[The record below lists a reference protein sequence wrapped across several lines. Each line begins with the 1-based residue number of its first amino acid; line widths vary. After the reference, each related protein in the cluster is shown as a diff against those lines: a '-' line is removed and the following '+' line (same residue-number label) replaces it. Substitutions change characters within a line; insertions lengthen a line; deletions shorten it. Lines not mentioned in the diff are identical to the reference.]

1 MFQGLCWGFNMS
13 VPVFSRMAKPAP
25 LLFGNQQATLFNMI
39 AWIVFP
45 TIQLVTPIM
54 AVVLFGLTQVY
65 IFRRTCKNLHFFEEL
80 IIFATKKNNKAKI
93 EGVETY
99 V

>member
-1 MFQGLCWGFNMS
+1 MFQDLYWGFKMS

-39 AWIVFP
+39 CWTIFP
-45 TIQLVTPIM
+45 IIQLVTPIM
-54 AVVLFGLTQVY
+54 AVVFFGLAQVY
-65 IFRRTCKNLHFFEEL
+65 IFRKTCKNVHFFEEL
-80 IIFATKKNNKAKI
+80 LISATKKNNKAKI